1 MDAIINPHE
10 IIFSEYIT
18 GVNPDNIQPNSI
30 DLTVASV
37 YTISGPLVLFAGKE
51 KRRQLPEYF
60 PLKTFLYEGVEM
72 FKLEPGYR
80 YQVEFK
86 EVLDLPSSVC
96 GLTLVR
102 SSMAKSGCNGENGLF
117 DSGYKGPCGMMV
129 SVQEES
135 YIEIGASIAQMLFFS
150 TDAAKMYSGFYQG
163 TKSPLEWV

>member
-1 MDAIINPHE
+1 MVGLINPLE
-10 IIFSEYIT
+10 AYAAGCISNVSI
-18 GVNPDNIQPNSI
+18 DNIQPNSI

-51 KRRQLPEYF
+51 KKRQLPEYV

-72 FKLEPGYR
+72 FKLEPGHR
-80 YQVEFK
+80 YQVEFN
-86 EVLDLPSSVC
+86 EILDLPHNVC

-117 DSGYKGPCGMMV
+117 DSGYRGPCGMMV

-150 TDAAKMYSGFYQG
+150 TLASKMYDGFYKG
-163 TKSPLEWV
+163 TSSPMEWQ